1 MSSAL
6 GALLGSREIVIT
18 CGPGGVGKT
27 TTAAALATSVAYDLG
42 GDVLV
47 LTVDPARRLAQALGL
62 EGLGNEVTEVELIQ
76 QGDTAARGRLF
87 AAMLDMK
94 QSWDALV
101 VEHAPNEQTATSIL
115 ANPLYDNITSR
126 FIASHD
132 YIAMER
138 LYELH
143 GEGKYDLI
151 VVDTPPSRT
160 ALDFL
165 DAPARMEEFFS
176 SRLLRWIIAPYR
188 NRLVGMAS
196 KPFSQVADRI
206 LGTQFLADIA
216 EFFILFQSMY
226 EGFVDRAGA
235 VGRLLADDRCAFV
248 VVSTGEAVP
257 AREAGFFAK
266 ELQAR
271 GFMLGG
277 MVVNRMMPESL
288 TQNSVLQGA
297 RALHESSPELS
308 ATLGIDQALM
318 EMVTS
323 ELLRSLEDF
332 SKLALREQAE
342 RSVLA
347 DYADVLALPYLAEP
361 ITDLASLLSLG
372 RLAIGVQ

>member
-6 GALLGSREIVIT
+6 GALLSSREIVIT

-62 EGLGNEVTEVELIQ
+62 EGLGNEVTEVELVQ
-76 QGDTAARGRLF
+76 QGDKAARGRLF

-235 VGRLLADDRCAFV
+235 VGRLLADERCAFL

-288 TQNSVLQGA
+288 TQNSVLEGA

-308 ATLGIDQALM
+308 ATLGIDEALM
-318 EMVTS
+318 KMVTS

-342 RSVLA
+342 RSVLG

-361 ITDLASLLSLG
+361 ITDLASLLTLG

>member
-1 MSSAL
+1 M
-6 GALLGSREIVIT
+6 
-18 CGPGGVGKT
+18 
-27 TTAAALATSVAYDLG
+27 
-42 GDVLV
+42 
-47 LTVDPARRLAQALGL
+47 TVDPARRLAQALGL
-62 EGLGNEVTEVELIQ
+62 EGLGNEVTEVELVQ
-76 QGDTAARGRLF
+76 QGDKAARGRLF

-235 VGRLLADDRCAFV
+235 VGRLLADERCAFL

-288 TQNSVLQGA
+288 TQNSVLEGA

-308 ATLGIDQALM
+308 ATLGIDEALM
-318 EMVTS
+318 KMVTS

-342 RSVLA
+342 RSVLG

-361 ITDLASLLSLG
+361 ITDLASLLTLG